1 MMFGACI
8 FMFSVAGKADVHAA
22 SNVNQAKT
30 INVNKMY
37 KGSLTNKK
45 EILYKVTLPEPGN
58 VTLSIKRNAKTSFE
72 GHIQNSKGYIYTFVY
87 TKRQDD
93 TSGFD
98 EVQVGLP
105 KGTYYVRI
113 NNSGGQGSKA
123 DYQFSTKYT
132 KSQYYEKE
140 SNDKVA
146 TANAINLNATYKG
159 VISHSDDR
167 DYFRFVVPQNGNVT
181 LNMKQKRDTIWRG
194 SIQDRSNKKLAEL
207 YSNENGSLTTYMK
220 KGTYYFVM
228 ENYDDSV
235 DVPYEFT
242 ISDRTSS
249 LKASQINVT
258 NNTGKSD
265 SVKVSNLKKG
275 DVVTVYDA
283 KSKGNVIG
291 KTTAKGTSVSFK
303 VSQLGK
309 KTGKVYVT
317 VMKSPLRESDRVAQT
332 FKGETSPS
340 VKTSQVKVTNH
351 KGKADTV
358 VISSLAKGDVVKI
371 YKAKSKGNM
380 WVKGTAKGKK
390 LTLSIKQ
397 LGKKSGKVYVTVTK
411 SGQQESGRVAVSYK
425 KEK

>member
-1 MMFGACI
+1 MFGACLFI
-8 FMFSVAGKADVHAA
+8 FSVAGKADVQAA
-22 SNVNQAKT
+22 SNVNQAKA

-37 KGSLTNKK
+37 KGSLANKK
-45 EILYKVTLPEPGN
+45 DILYKVTLPEPGN

-113 NNSGGQGSKA
+113 NNSGSKG
-123 DYQFSTKYT
+123 DFQFSTKYT
-132 KSQYYEKE
+132 KSQFYEKE

-167 DYFRFVVPQNGNVT
+167 DFFTFIVPQNGNVT
-181 LNMKQKRDTIWRG
+181 LSIKQKRDTIWRG

-220 KGTYYFVM
+220 KGTYTFVM
-228 ENYDDSV
+228 ENHDDSV

-258 NNTGKSD
+258 NHTGKAD
-265 SVKVSNLKKG
+265 SVKVSSLKKG

-283 KSKGNVIG
+283 KSKGNVIA
-291 KTTAKGTSVSFK
+291 KTTAKGTSVDFK

-317 VMKSPLRESDRVAQT
+317 VIKSPLRESDRVAQT
-332 FKGETSPS
+332 FKGETTPS